1 MARLLATRAA
11 AAVDPPEDDP
21 ATTGATTG
29 TATGATTGTATG
41 APGDAGR
48 ADDLPDPEADDRPS
62 TASRRP
68 ARGGGPGTSTGRSG
82 RTRRGGGRTGRRPAT
97 SDDPDAP
104 DGPPTTDAEHESA
117 ARAIVL
123 RQLTA
128 APRSRHQLAE
138 ALARREI
145 PERVADRVLDRFT
158 EVGLIDDA
166 AYAEMLVR
174 SRHTERGLSRRALS
188 MELRRKGVSP
198 EDSAAALDQVDDEDE
213 EAAARALARKK
224 LRATRGLDRDVRLR
238 RAFGALGRKG
248 YGGSL
253 VSRVVREELAAE
265 DEAE

>member
-1 MARLLATRAA
+1 MARILAERVSAA
-11 AAVDPPEDDP
+11 AGRAGS
-21 ATTGATTG
+21 TTAD
-29 TATGATTGTATG
+29 AAES
-41 APGDAGR
+41 APGDAVPTSAPAGTQ
-48 ADDLPDPEADDRPS
+48 DDDRPS
-62 TASRRP
+62 AEARRP
-68 ARGGGPGTSTGRSG
+68 ARAGSSRTASG
-82 RTRRGGGRTGRRPAT
+82 RGAGSRRGGTRTGRGSAA

-104 DGPPTTDAEHESA
+104 AGPPVTDAEHESN

-128 APRSRHQLAE
+128 APRSCHQLAE

-188 MELRRKGVSP
+188 LELRRKGVSP

-224 LRATRGLDRDVRLR
+224 LRSTRGLDREVRLR

-265 DEAE
+265 DEDD